1 MPTVNKRP
9 TSQLV
14 HYSNK
19 YYLID
24 CGEGT
29 QIQLKNAKI
38 SFLKINHIFISHLHG
53 DHYFGLIGLVSS
65 MHLLGRVTDLNI
77 YCPRD
82 LKEIIDVQL
91 KASGTVLRYTINYHF
106 LESKETE
113 LIHEGKDI
121 EVHTIPL
128 KHKILTNGFLFKE
141 KPRPQKIK
149 AEKIDFYQIPHYELN
164 KIKRGADFTTAKG
177 ELIKNELLAYSA
189 PKQRSYAFCSDTAYR
204 EKIIPIIS
212 CVDLLYHETTFLDNE
227 KELAKK
233 TFHST
238 ITDACNIAQ
247 KANVGKLL
255 IGHFS
260 ARYNEADYPIFLE
273 KGKEIFGNIE
283 IAEELK
289 TFEIT

>member
-29 QIQLKNAKI
+29 QIQLKKAKI

-53 DHYFGLIGLVSS
+53 DHYFGLVGLISS
-65 MHLLGRVTDLNI
+65 MHLLGRVSDLHI
-77 YCPRD
+77 YCPKD

-91 KASGTVLRYTINYHF
+91 KASGTILRYTINYHF

-113 LIHEGKDI
+113 FIYEGKDI

-149 AEKIDFYQIPHYELN
+149 PEKIDFYQIPHFELN
-164 KIKRGADFTTAKG
+164 KIKQGADFTTSEG
-177 ELIKNELLAYSA
+177 EVIKNELLAHPA

-212 CVDLLYHETTFLDNE
+212 EVDILYHETTFLETE

-238 ITDACNIAQ
+238 LNDACKIAQ
-247 KANVGKLL
+247 QANVGKLI

-260 ARYNEADYPIFLE
+260 ARYNETDYPTFLE
-273 KGKEIFGNIE
+273 QGQLLFNNIE
-283 IAEELK
+283 IAEEQNK
-289 TFEIT
+289 FEIT